1 MLDPHALLDPHA
13 ARRPTRRWLAA
24 IAVAWFTPLGIGGL
38 GGDQPAWGPFVP
50 ASQVIAQDV
59 ALEKPL
65 DEAGSSEPTDGVSQ
79 PESETSDSSNSAP
92 KPSVEA
98 ETPRAPR
105 TPLALPPGIEQVDIE
120 LTDAQ
125 REVVRQFVDRRKI
138 WAQTLVELRSLEIL
152 YSNGDDRSS
161 ENLQRFAELRERA
174 RSELRDL
181 LPVAVQ
187 LFEAIPK
194 DGESG
199 SFMVTLLDYFREQ
212 SIYEGTYPATK
223 VLLEAEVPVP
233 FLRLVAAR
241 AAFLEGHFDEVLPIY
256 QAFVDEH
263 GIDKLEDID
272 QQLAGLLEIYPE
284 WWEQELAARQADAEA
299 DDLPRVRFETTR
311 GPIVIEL
318 FENSAPNTV
327 ANFIQLIEGGFYDE
341 SEFYQVIS
349 DLLAMGGDPVGDGSG
364 TSGKFLPDE
373 HERPD
378 ARRIFRGSLFMAKM
392 SDTSQPGTYIPNSAS
407 CQFVI
412 ALMPM
417 APRQMSQTVF
427 GRVIEGMDVIGSF
440 RRIDPSKK
448 SEQTVILPPERIIS
462 GSVIRK
468 RDHDYSV
475 EYHQP

>member
-1 MLDPHALLDPHA
+1 MSPRTLLSSPEPRSLA
-13 ARRPTRRWLAA
+13 PQASRRPTRRWLAA
-24 IAVAWFTPLGIGGL
+24 LAFAWFTPLGIGGA
-38 GGDQPAWGPFVP
+38 GGDQNAWGPFFQTSP
-50 ASQVIAQDV
+50 AIAQDTGP
-59 ALEKPL
+59 ANPL
-65 DEAGSSEPTDGVSQ
+65 DAESSEPTA
-79 PESETSDSSNSAP
+79 EASDPTAEAAEP
-92 KPSVEA
+92 KVGT
-98 ETPRAPR
+98 ETPRAP
-105 TPLALPPGIEQVDIE
+105 LELPPGVEQVDIE
-120 LTDAQ
+120 LTDEQ
-125 REVVRQFVDRRKI
+125 REAVRQFVDRRKI
-138 WAQTLVELRSLEIL
+138 WAQTLVEMRSLEIR

-161 ENLQRFAELRERA
+161 KNLQRFAELRERA
-174 RSELRDL
+174 RTELRDL
-181 LPVAVQ
+181 IPAAVQ
-187 LFEAIPK
+187 LFEAIPR

-212 SIYEGTYPATK
+212 SIYEGTYPAAK
-223 VLLEAEVPVP
+223 VLLDAEVPVP

-241 AAFLEGHFDEVLPIY
+241 AAFLEGRFDEVFPIY

-327 ANFIQLIEGGFYDE
+327 ANFIRLIEDGFYDE

-392 SDTSQPGTYIPNSAS
+392 SDASQPGAYVPNSAS

-417 APRQMSQTVF
+417 APRTMSQTVF
-427 GRVIEGMDVIGSF
+427 GRVIEGMDVVGSF
-440 RRIDPSKK
+440 RRIDPSEK
-448 SEQTVILPPERIIS
+448 SEQTVILPPERILS

-475 EYHQP
+475 EYYQP